1 MVFSAKPSR
10 IQHFA
15 TPSTESLAIIA
26 TIILRRRDME
36 TSPDLITQFAL
47 AGGLAWASGVRLYAV
62 CCVLGLLGHFQ
73 WLELPGH
80 LNVLANPYVLGT
92 SSVLCACEFVAD
104 KVPWFDSIWDAV
116 HTLIRGPGGAVLAAM
131 AVSGGA
137 DQPAVQAMAAILG
150 GTIATGTHLTKAGAR
165 AVINHSPE
173 PFSNWAAST
182 GEDVASLGILWLAW
196 QHPVIF
202 CVVLV
207 LFLALMAYLLP
218 KLWRGLRALWR
229 KLGVTKAITMEPP
242 DGDLRR

>member
-36 TSPDLITQFAL
+36 ASPDLITQFAL

-116 HTLIRGPGGAVLAAM
+116 HTLIRGPGGAILAAM

-196 QHPVIF
+196 QHPLIF

-229 KLGVTKAITMEPP
+229 KLGETKAVMSEPP
-242 DGDLRR
+242 R